1 MFGKA
6 GALIKLKQMQ
16 NQLAKERVEVDENG
30 VKVVVSGEMK
40 IKELQTNGQP
50 DDKVADVINKAMEK
64 AQKMSAGKMQEM
76 GPLLSEMF
84 GNK

>member
-6 GALIKLKQMQ
+6 GTLIKLKQMQ
-16 NQLAKERVEVDENG
+16 NQLAKERVEVEEDG
-30 VKVVVSGEMK
+30 VKVVMSGEMK
-40 IKELQTNGQP
+40 IKELKSNGQS
-50 DDKVADVINKAMEK
+50 DDKIADAINKAMEK
-64 AQKMSAGKMQEM
+64 AQKISAEKMQEM

>member
-6 GALIKLKQMQ
+6 GTLIKLKQMQ
-16 NQLAKERVEVDENG
+16 NQLAKERVEIEENG

-40 IKELQTNGQP
+40 IKELRTNDQS
-50 DDKVADVINKAMEK
+50 DDKVVETINKAMEK
-64 AQKMSAGKMQEM
+64 AQKMSAEKMQEM

-84 GNK
+84 GKK

>member
-6 GALIKLKQMQ
+6 GTLIKLKQMQ
-16 NQLAKERVEVDENG
+16 NQLAKERVEIEENG

-40 IKELQTNGQP
+40 IKQLQTNGQP
-50 DDKVADVINKAMEK
+50 DDKIAEAVNKAMER